1 MVRALGASTRVVGVR
16 ALGASTLS
24 SKARIVDLR
33 MGQDSLTAGLG
44 PSGIGLAWRA
54 LCIVYFSIGGFGVCR
69 GNVSKDTAPCGGND
83 GTLSKSCRA
92 MDSSSQATGSDS
104 CANVARTLQ
113 NSPLF
118 QATGEIFSRLVACGH
133 HVSVISRYR
142 RQILPASE
150 LGQQCQWFRSQTSK
164 KQLSLDSRWHL
175 HTDHGCQ

>member
-1 MVRALGASTRVVGVR
+1 MSGHVTILTSSQVACVVDAGCESAQSVAWFHKLAEWFLQWKDQSR
-16 ALGASTLS
+16 S
-24 SKARIVDLR
+24 SFMDTDNAAK
-33 MGQDSLTAGLG
+33 LG
-44 PSGIGLAWRA
+44 PQW
-54 LCIVYFSIGGFGVCR
+54 
-69 GNVSKDTAPCGGND
+69 
-83 GTLSKSCRA
+83 KSL
-92 MDSSSQATGSDS
+92 MDSCSQATGSDS